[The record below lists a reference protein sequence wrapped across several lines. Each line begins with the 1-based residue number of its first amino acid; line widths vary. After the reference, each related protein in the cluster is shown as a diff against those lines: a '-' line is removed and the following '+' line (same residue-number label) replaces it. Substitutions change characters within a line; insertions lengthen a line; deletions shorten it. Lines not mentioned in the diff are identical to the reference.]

1 MKATVIEVFIDA
13 LSGQQY
19 AIGDVIDVS
28 DSARLAL
35 MKEKKLVEVEEEL
48 VEVET
53 DKPKK
58 PTKTS
63 KKKKDV

>member
-13 LSGQQY
+13 ITGQQY
-19 AIGDVIDVS
+19 AIGDSIEVS

-35 MKEKKLVEVEEEL
+35 MREKKLVDVEEEL

-58 PTKTS
+58 ATKTS